1 MRKALIFLSVCYHFA
16 PSAALQTWL
25 PQEFSSQSP
34 GRPHAQGHRERSTPY
49 FVMLVE
55 IQGIENQGGINSFHL
70 YKITNWNFLT

>member
-1 MRKALIFLSVCYHFA
+1 MWKALIVLSVCYHFA
-16 PSAALQTWL
+16 PSAALQKWL
-25 PQEFSSQSP
+25 PQEISSQSP

-70 YKITNWNFLT
+70 CKITTLSFLT